1 LQREGIEEMSKL
13 KQTKYAEVLQELEK
27 EYLIVMTKYL
37 SKLHDAYHED
47 NGFEASHEDLVDKIK
62 QDGISMCSN
71 NLARI
76 AFDDRTEEEVI
87 GEILQYNYDV
97 GDVKR
102 MKEVEGLNLY
112 SIANQLNEFCMK
124 RTEPAWFQSGIHD
137 LIQSGKVDPGTVG
150 INRPQFCS
158 YCDEEV
164 YLSTDH
170 NTHASKHVKRSKT

>member
-1 LQREGIEEMSKL
+1 
-13 KQTKYAEVLQELEK
+13 
-27 EYLIVMTKYL
+27 
-37 SKLHDAYHED
+37 
-47 NGFEASHEDLVDKIK
+47 
-62 QDGISMCSN
+62 MCST

-76 AFDDRTEEEVI
+76 AFDDRTEEQVI
-87 GEILQYNYDV
+87 EEILQYNYDMA
-97 GDVKR
+97 DIKH

-112 SIANQLNEFCMK
+112 PIVNQLNEFCMK